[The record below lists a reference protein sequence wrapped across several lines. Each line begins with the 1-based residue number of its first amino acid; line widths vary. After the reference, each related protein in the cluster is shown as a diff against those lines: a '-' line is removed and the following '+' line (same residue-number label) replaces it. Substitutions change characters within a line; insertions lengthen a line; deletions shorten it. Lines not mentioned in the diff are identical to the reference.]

1 MGVLLTQCPSPS
13 NPFHSITDLLSVHLL
28 LIHSFSLLFVER
40 EWYYLYVICFV
51 PTVCSMKVLVI
62 WQFLSS
68 SRRWWSCVEMG
79 RRGIIA
85 VILPLSISWL
95 FGGVGLCTSLFSLF
109 FSPPI
114 QSSIEVYWG
123 FYRSKILYISVL
135 LFYFVDHDDVC
146 LVTRECLRR
155 KEKERISIDFVLF
168 LYWLMMVGSVA
179 WLHVVS
185 VHPIIYDQCLLFFV
199 SWHSVRMLLQFY
211 SFAHF
216 FSLFYSFAFDVFD
229 KWRVECRLSLWMSL
243 LIFPF
248 Y

>member
-1 MGVLLTQCPSPS
+1 MCVDQLILFMNFWFGVILCIHYVYSLAFICVLLTQCPSPS

-95 FGGVGLCTSLFSLF
+95 FGGVPGLCTSLFSLF
-109 FSPPI
+109 FHL
-114 QSSIEVYWG
+114 QSSLPLKCIGDFIVPK
-123 FYRSKILYISVL
+123 SYISL
-135 LFYFVDHDDVC
+135 CFCF
-146 LVTRECLRR
+146 
-155 KEKERISIDFVLF
+155 I
-168 LYWLMMVGSVA
+168 
-179 WLHVVS
+179 
-185 VHPIIYDQCLLFFV
+185 
-199 SWHSVRMLLQFY
+199 
-211 SFAHF
+211 
-216 FSLFYSFAFDVFD
+216 
-229 KWRVECRLSLWMSL
+229 L
-243 LIFPF
+243 LITTT
-248 Y
+248 YVLWHENVCEGRK